1 MGAAFLV
8 VCRLL
13 IAAASL
19 GAEHEH
25 WSVWG
30 SAVAA
35 YGLSS
40 CGSKATEHRLSSC
53 GTRDP
58 GPGLE
63 LVSPALQGGLPTPG
77 PRKSLPCNFG
87 LYPRCLTIMT
97 LYLAL
102 MEIIDIFVLVGS
114 QSG

>member
-1 MGAAFLV
+1 MAFISQMALCDAAGQR
-8 VCRLL
+8 C
-13 IAAASL
+13 
-19 GAEHEH
+19 
-25 WSVWG
+25 
-30 SAVAA
+30 
-35 YGLSS
+35 
-40 CGSKATEHRLSSC
+40 
-53 GTRDP
+53 TRDP